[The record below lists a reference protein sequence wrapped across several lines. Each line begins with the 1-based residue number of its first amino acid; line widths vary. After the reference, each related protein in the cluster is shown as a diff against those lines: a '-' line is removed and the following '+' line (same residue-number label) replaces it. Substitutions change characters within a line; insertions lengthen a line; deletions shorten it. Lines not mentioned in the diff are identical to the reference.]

1 MLDRDQRRL
10 LGEFVRAHRERQRSI
25 NSAGRRR
32 TPGLRR
38 EELAQQAGISTTWCA
53 WIEQGRAVQASPR
66 ALSRLAKA
74 LGLSAFLSS
83 FLFFSSFFSFSFL
96 LFFFF
101 FFLLFSSPPFS
112 LLPSLPPSLLLSSL
126 SLPSSPPSPSLS
138 LLPSLSSL
146 SSLLISLFPASPLSL
161 LSHISL
167 PSSLPSFSL
176 SLLLSLSPPPHPPS
190 PSPSP
195 LSLSLYHL
203 HHLFLSSPPSPLS
216 LSLPSSFP
224 SLPPPSLSSLFS
236 SLSFPLPLP
245 TSPLPPSPLP
255 PLSLLFF
262 SHHSPF
268 SLFYLPPPPSSP
280 PPLSPPLPSPL
291 LLAHISLSPPLSPP
305 HPPPASLLFP
315 TSPPTPSVPSFFRS
329 PFPPPILLLLP
340 PPPLPPPSLPVPP
353 HISLLFLPPSPP
365 HSSPPHISHPSPTT
379 SSTTTHS
386 HPSTPSTP
394 HSHTQSSTSNNPIT
408 LPPLAE
414 RAYLFELAG
423 CLDPELPPE
432 PAGDAP
438 ASLLAGVLAIKHPAY
453 GLDRL
458 WNACCWNAAAALL
471 FRGWLDG
478 DNQRNLLRFVF
489 LAPAARKLIPGWENR
504 ARRLLAEFR
513 ADYSHNFR
521 DSRVRTLVE
530 TLRRDSPL
538 FTKAW
543 DEQGVR
549 YRSGGVRHF
558 SHPDDGPLR
567 FEQHTFSPSERP
579 DHKLVM
585 LVPIARVA

>member
-10 LGEFVRAHRERQRSI
+10 LSEFVRTHRERQRSI

-74 LGLSAFLSS
+74 LGLSA
-83 FLFFSSFFSFSFL
+83 
-96 LFFFF
+96 
-101 FFLLFSSPPFS
+101 
-112 LLPSLPPSLLLSSL
+112 
-126 SLPSSPPSPSLS
+126 
-138 LLPSLSSL
+138 
-146 SSLLISLFPASPLSL
+146 
-161 LSHISL
+161 
-167 PSSLPSFSL
+167 
-176 SLLLSLSPPPHPPS
+176 
-190 PSPSP
+190 
-195 LSLSLYHL
+195 
-203 HHLFLSSPPSPLS
+203 
-216 LSLPSSFP
+216 
-224 SLPPPSLSSLFS
+224 
-236 SLSFPLPLP
+236 
-245 TSPLPPSPLP
+245 
-255 PLSLLFF
+255 
-262 SHHSPF
+262 
-268 SLFYLPPPPSSP
+268 
-280 PPLSPPLPSPL
+280 
-291 LLAHISLSPPLSPP
+291 
-305 HPPPASLLFP
+305 
-315 TSPPTPSVPSFFRS
+315 
-329 PFPPPILLLLP
+329 
-340 PPPLPPPSLPVPP
+340 
-353 HISLLFLPPSPP
+353 
-365 HSSPPHISHPSPTT
+365 
-379 SSTTTHS
+379 
-386 HPSTPSTP
+386 
-394 HSHTQSSTSNNPIT
+394 
-408 LPPLAE
+408 AE

-504 ARRLLAEFR
+504 TRRLLAEFR

>member
-1 MLDRDQRRL
+1 MLNRDQRRL

-53 WIEQGRAVQASPR
+53 WIEQGRAVQASPG

-74 LGLSAFLSS
+74 LGLSA
-83 FLFFSSFFSFSFL
+83 
-96 LFFFF
+96 
-101 FFLLFSSPPFS
+101 
-112 LLPSLPPSLLLSSL
+112 
-126 SLPSSPPSPSLS
+126 
-138 LLPSLSSL
+138 
-146 SSLLISLFPASPLSL
+146 
-161 LSHISL
+161 
-167 PSSLPSFSL
+167 
-176 SLLLSLSPPPHPPS
+176 
-190 PSPSP
+190 
-195 LSLSLYHL
+195 
-203 HHLFLSSPPSPLS
+203 
-216 LSLPSSFP
+216 
-224 SLPPPSLSSLFS
+224 
-236 SLSFPLPLP
+236 
-245 TSPLPPSPLP
+245 
-255 PLSLLFF
+255 
-262 SHHSPF
+262 
-268 SLFYLPPPPSSP
+268 
-280 PPLSPPLPSPL
+280 
-291 LLAHISLSPPLSPP
+291 
-305 HPPPASLLFP
+305 
-315 TSPPTPSVPSFFRS
+315 
-329 PFPPPILLLLP
+329 
-340 PPPLPPPSLPVPP
+340 
-353 HISLLFLPPSPP
+353 
-365 HSSPPHISHPSPTT
+365 
-379 SSTTTHS
+379 
-386 HPSTPSTP
+386 
-394 HSHTQSSTSNNPIT
+394 
-408 LPPLAE
+408 AE

-438 ASLLAGVLAIKHPAY
+438 ASLLASVLAIKHPAY

-579 DHKLVM
+579 DYKLVM